1 MCIIVTHTE
10 YTDELLRTIENKK
23 DKMIKIAET
32 FGLTARE
39 TLKYSQELD
48 ELITKYQYMQD

>member
-1 MCIIVTHTE
+1 M
-10 YTDELLRTIENKK
+10 ENKK

-48 ELITKYQYMQD
+48 ELITKYQYMQEY